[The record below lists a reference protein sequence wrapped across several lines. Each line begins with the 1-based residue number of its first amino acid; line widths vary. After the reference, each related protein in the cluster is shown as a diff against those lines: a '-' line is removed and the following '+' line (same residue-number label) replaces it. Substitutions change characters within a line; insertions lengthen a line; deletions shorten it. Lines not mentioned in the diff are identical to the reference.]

1 MIENNSGVSD
11 WQALVNKPV
20 HADDGKMIG
29 IVSEVQPEKLVVS
42 YGPVTPNKYLIPKSS
57 IKKFERGI
65 LYLNEATKFIED
77 NYKFE

>member
-1 MIENNSGVSD
+1 MRENNLGISD

-29 IVSEVQPEKLVVS
+29 IVSEVQLEKLVVS

-57 IKKFERGI
+57 IKKFEHGI
-65 LYLNEATKFIED
+65 VYLNEATKFIED